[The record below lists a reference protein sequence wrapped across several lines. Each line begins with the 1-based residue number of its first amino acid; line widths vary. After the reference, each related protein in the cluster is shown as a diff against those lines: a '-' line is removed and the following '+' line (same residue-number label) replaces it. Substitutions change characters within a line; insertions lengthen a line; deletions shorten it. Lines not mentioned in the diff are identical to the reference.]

1 MFQIIQK
8 LWEIQVEL
16 YNMDRVII
24 IAEAGVN
31 HNGDI
36 NTAKLLIDAAAYAK
50 VDYVKFQ
57 TFKADTIV
65 SPSAKKAEYQSK
77 NTGDSSQSQYEMLKK
92 LELSES
98 DHDELMAY
106 CELKDVQFLSSAFDV
121 EGVSYLNNL
130 GLNLFKVPSGEIT
143 NFPYLRAIAKTK
155 KPIILSTGMASMGD
169 IQSSIEV
176 LSNFGVKKEQL
187 TILHCNTEYPTPM
200 QDVNL
205 HAMNSIKDQFGVQVG
220 YSDHTLGIEVP
231 IAAVALG
238 AKVIEKHFTL
248 DNTLPGPDHKAS
260 LEPEALKEMVLA
272 IRNIENALLGDG
284 VKQPS
289 ASEQKNIKIARKS
302 IHLLKDLS
310 AGTVISESDII
321 PLRPGDGISPME
333 WNTIIGK
340 TVIRDLKK
348 FEKLNWTD
356 LS

>member
-1 MFQIIQK
+1 MIQK
-8 LWEIQVEL
+8 LLETQEEL
-16 YNMDRVII
+16 YNMNRVII

-36 NTAKLLIDAAAYAK
+36 QTAKKLIDAAAYAE

-77 NTGDSSQSQYEMLKK
+77 NTGDHTQSQYDMLKN

-106 CELKDVQFLSSAFDV
+106 CELKNVQFLSSAFDV
-121 EGVSYLNNL
+121 EGVSYLDNL
-130 GLNLFKVPSGEIT
+130 GLKIFKIPSGEIT

-155 KPIILSTGMASMGD
+155 KPIILSTGMASMDD
-169 IQSSIEV
+169 IKASIKV
-176 LSNFGVKKEQL
+176 LLDFGTTKEQL

-205 HAMNSIKDQFGVQVG
+205 HAMNSIKEAFGVSIG

-238 AKVIEKHFTL
+238 ARVIEKHFTL

-260 LEPEALKEMVLA
+260 LEPDALKEMVLA
-272 IRNIENALLGDG
+272 IRNIEKATSGDG
-284 VKQPS
+284 IKQPS
-289 ASEQKNIKIARKS
+289 ASEQKNIQIARKS
-302 IHLLKDLS
+302 IHLTRDVS
-310 AGTVISESDII
+310 AGTVLSESDLI

-333 WNTIIGK
+333 WDTIIGK
-340 TVIRDLKK
+340 TVARDLKS
-348 FEKLNWTD
+348 FDKLTWTD
-356 LS
+356 VS